1 MEFAKDDLVVVD
13 TSKRGA
19 LKIHGKVG
27 RVVSD
32 CSRVYASGSR
42 LFVVEIEG
50 SRYGMFADELTKV
63 PEELDQNKLS
73 EKAFN
78 ELGLIW
84 DELGPNERAVLLT
97 LANRLFAGQS
107 RYGKLEPNKKDWK
120 KEAYEEALDMSV
132 YAACLFLQESPND

>member
-1 MEFAKDDLVVVD
+1 MEFAKDDLVIVD
-13 TSKRGA
+13 TSKRGGA
-19 LKIHGKVG
+19 TLKIHGKIG

-32 CSRVYASGSR
+32 YSPTGKSG
-42 LFVVEIEG
+42 LFVVEVDG
-50 SRYGMFADELTKV
+50 SRYGVFGDELTKI
-63 PEELDQNKLS
+63 PEELDPRKLS

-84 DELGPNERAVLLT
+84 DELGTNERAVLLT

-107 RYGKLEPNKKDWK
+107 RYGKLEPNKKNWK

>member
-50 SRYGMFADELTKV
+50 SRYGM
-63 PEELDQNKLS
+63 
-73 EKAFN
+73 
-78 ELGLIW
+78 
-84 DELGPNERAVLLT
+84 
-97 LANRLFAGQS
+97 
-107 RYGKLEPNKKDWK
+107 
-120 KEAYEEALDMSV
+120 
-132 YAACLFLQESPND
+132 